1 MFIELDSNN
10 SAPVMIKVLGIGGG
24 GNNAVNR
31 MASSGITS
39 VEFIA
44 INTDNQDLKSSRAT
58 QKIQIGAKLTK
69 TQGAGAR
76 PEIGARAAE
85 ESRDEIAAALK
96 GADMVFITA
105 GMGGGTGTGAS
116 PIVAEIAK
124 EMGILTV
131 GIVTKPFL
139 FEGKRRMS
147 VAEQGITELRERVD
161 SLIVIPNERL
171 KLVSSTPI
179 TLLNA
184 FERADDV
191 LRLGV
196 ASLSDLINV
205 PGYINLDFADV
216 SAVMRGAGYAHM
228 GVGIGVGREKT
239 SEAVLEAIN
248 SPLIETTIS
257 GARGVIISFS
267 APTDIGLDEVDEAV
281 SMVTA
286 QAHPDVNII
295 WGVSFDE
302 NLHDEVHVTVIA
314 TGFENLTVAGD
325 PETKSTPGQ
334 KPSTKS
340 EDKPAE
346 MKPEVKSEAPF
357 AAGTGG
363 FKPFSFNPSTA
374 SPGPAAKLD
383 PPKIETPTSRRGE
396 DSIPAADDDIN
407 SLDKVLEIF
416 KRRG

>member
-1 MFIELDSNN
+1 MFIELDN
-10 SAPVMIKVLGIGGG
+10 SSAAPVMIKVLGIGGG
-24 GNNAVNR
+24 GNNAINR

-44 INTDNQDLKSSRAT
+44 INTDSQDLKSSRAT

-69 TQGAGAR
+69 LQGAGAK
-76 PEIGARAAE
+76 PEVGCRAAE
-85 ESRDEIAAALK
+85 ESREEIAAALK

-124 EMGILTV
+124 DMGILTV
-131 GIVTKPFL
+131 GIVTKPFR
-139 FEGKRRMS
+139 FEGNRRMA

-171 KLVSSTPI
+171 KLISATPI
-179 TLLNA
+179 TLMNA

-196 ASLSDLINV
+196 ASLSDLINI

-228 GVGIGVGREKT
+228 GVGIGVGKEKT
-239 SEAVLEAIN
+239 NEAVLEAIN

-257 GARGVIISFS
+257 GARGVIISFN
-267 APTDIGLDEVDEAV
+267 APPDIGLDEVDEAV
-281 SMVTA
+281 SMVTS
-286 QAHPDVNII
+286 QAHPDANII

-302 NLHDEVHVTVIA
+302 NLQDEVHVTVIA
-314 TGFENLTVAGD
+314 TGFDKLIVAGD
-325 PETKSTPGQ
+325 IETRA
-334 KPSTKS
+334 KPVPKP
-340 EDKPAE
+340 EDKPTEKQADKQE
-346 MKPEVKSEAPF
+346 TPAV
-357 AAGTGG
+357 GG
-363 FKPFSFNPSTA
+363 SGYKPFSFNSTPSQAEADT
-374 SPGPAAKLD
+374 KL
-383 PPKIETPTSRRGE
+383 ETPKLEQPPVPEGSSLPTLT
-396 DSIPAADDDIN
+396 ADDDIN
-407 SLDKVLEIF
+407 DLDKVLEIF
-416 KRRG
+416 KRKS

>member
-147 VAEQGITELRERVD
+147 VADQGITELRERVD

-171 KLVSSTPI
+171 KLISSTPI

-257 GARGVIISFS
+257 GARGVIISFN

-302 NLHDEVHVTVIA
+302 SLHDEVHVTVIA

-325 PETKSTPGQ
+325 PETRTAPGQ
-334 KPSTKS
+334 RPSAKS

-346 MKPEVKSEAPF
+346 ARPEVRQEAPF

-363 FKPFSFNPSTA
+363 YKPFSFNPSSA
-374 SPGPAAKLD
+374 APEAAAKLD
-383 PPKIETPTSRRGE
+383 LPKIDTPATKRE
-396 DSIPAADDDIN
+396 DPSPAVDDDIN